1 MSSKSIKPKQ
11 RLGMTSGYRRKR
23 IITWV
28 ILAALGG
35 AGLYGYRRYNE
46 GTDKV
51 EVPVAPQV
59 PDVRI
64 VKLAE
69 SGKPVHKGEVVVEFD
84 AAQEEQNVLER
95 STTVRT

>member
-46 GTDKV
+46 GTEKV
-51 EVPVAPQV
+51 EVPVSR
-59 PDVRI
+59 VRRADFVI
-64 VKLAE
+64 
-69 SGKPVHKGEVVVEFD
+69 S
-84 AAQEEQNVLER
+84 
-95 STTVRT
+95 VRTRGGTGPVNVTV